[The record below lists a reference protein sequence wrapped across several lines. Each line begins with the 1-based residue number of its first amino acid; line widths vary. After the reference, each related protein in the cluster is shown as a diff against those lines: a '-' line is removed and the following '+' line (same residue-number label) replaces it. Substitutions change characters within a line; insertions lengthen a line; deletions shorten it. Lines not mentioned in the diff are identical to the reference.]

1 MERKRLS
8 LMSDPSAIG
17 SAVQALLL
25 MNPHRT
31 FVLAREGEDMVI
43 HTED

>member
-25 MNPHRT
+25 MNPSRR
-31 FVLAREGEDMVI
+31 FVLVREGEEMVI
-43 HTED
+43 QTED

>member
-8 LMSDPSAIG
+8 LMSDPSLIG
-17 SAVQALLL
+17 ATVQALLL

-31 FVLAREGEDMVI
+31 FVLVRDGEDMVI
-43 HTED
+43 QTED